1 MTRIDHIE
9 SLAELLDVEPAGDLP
24 GEDDLRDLRDD
35 IEADLV
41 AITSE
46 WGDRPDS
53 PLRITKARLQSTGI
67 CHAQV
72 LSEAEPFVLD
82 TDVAAGAICD
92 IAAGFVVIHPTFEPA
107 GDWFEALRWAL
118 AQERPDILELVE
130 RLDPDQ
136 RAVFLA
142 TVNERCNALGDLIG
156 DVRRSQPTIRERARL
171 PFDRAGVLLSTE
183 TDILLRQPHPTIV
196 ELKNGK
202 LGPWVLDELR
212 FYALVRSLRDLR
224 PPTFLCSISLSDRN
238 ITALPLRFDDLTAAA
253 RRVVATAEALVD
265 IDRSVSAGQAVAT
278 SPGGHC
284 RWCRRARSCPAV
296 SDTVLSE
303 LPPVT
308 MDMGATDFGAMD
320 VSAMDVSAMDVSAMD
335 VSAMDEGVFD
345 DGS

>member
-1 MTRIDHIE
+1 MTRIDHIQ
-9 SLAELLDVEPAGDLP
+9 SLAELMDVEPTGDLP
-24 GEDDLRDLRDD
+24 GEDDLRDLRED

-46 WGDRPDS
+46 WDDRPDG

-92 IAAGFVVIHPTFEPA
+92 IAAGFVVIHPTYEPA
-107 GDWFEALRWAL
+107 GDWLEALRWAL
-118 AQERPDILELVE
+118 AQERPDILELVG

-136 RAVFLA
+136 LDVFVA
-142 TVNERCNALGDLIG
+142 TVNERCNALRDLIG
-156 DVRRSQPTIRERARL
+156 DVRHSRPTIRERARL
-171 PFDRAGVLLSTE
+171 PFDQAGVLLSAE
-183 TDILLRQPHPTIV
+183 TDLLTRGEHPTIV
-196 ELKNGK
+196 ELKSGK

-224 PPTFLCSISLSDRN
+224 APTFMCSISLSDRN

-253 RRVVATAEALVD
+253 RRVVAAAEALVD
-265 IDRSVSAGQAVAT
+265 IDRSVGAGRAVQT

-284 RWCRRARSCPAV
+284 RWCRRVRACAAV
-296 SDTVLSE
+296 SDSVLSE
-303 LPPVT
+303 LPPITVR
-308 MDMGATDFGAMD
+308 
-320 VSAMDVSAMDVSAMD
+320 
-335 VSAMDEGVFD
+335 EGVFD
-345 DGS
+345 DEF

>member
-1 MTRIDHIE
+1 MSTIDGIQ
-9 SLAELLDVEPAGDLP
+9 SLAELMDVEPTGDLP
-24 GEDDLRDLRDD
+24 SEDDLRDLRDD

-46 WGDRPDS
+46 WDDRPDS

-72 LSEAEPFVLD
+72 LAEAEPFVLD

-92 IAAGFVVIHPTFEPA
+92 IAAGFVVIHPTYEPA

-130 RLDPDQ
+130 QLDPDQ
-136 RAVFLA
+136 RAVFVA
-142 TVNERCNALGDLIG
+142 TVDDRCNALRDLIG
-156 DVRRSQPTIRERARL
+156 DVRHCQPTIRERARL
-171 PFDRAGVLLSTE
+171 PFDRAGVLLSVE
-183 TDILLRQPHPTIV
+183 TDLLTRGKHPTIV
-196 ELKNGK
+196 ELKSGR

-224 PPTFLCSISLSDRN
+224 APTFMCSISLSDHN
-238 ITALPLRFDDLTAAA
+238 ITALPLRFDDLVAAA
-253 RRVVATAEALVD
+253 RRVVAAAEALVD
-265 IDRSVSAGQAVAT
+265 IDRSVGAGEPVQT

-284 RWCRRARSCPAV
+284 RWCRRVRVCPAV
-296 SDTVLSE
+296 SDSVLSE

-308 MDMGATDFGAMD
+308 
-320 VSAMDVSAMDVSAMD
+320 VS
-335 VSAMDEGVFD
+335 EGVFD
-345 DGS
+345 DDV